1 MKVDL
6 NNAFDLG
13 VFVKSDK
20 EAKDVVVKYISQK
33 LGIDEE
39 TVAKYT
45 DVGKIG
51 ITDGEAIYI
60 VHKKTKSCKDVP
72 IYVLFSWWMVQ

>member
-6 NNAFDLG
+6 SDAIDLG

-20 EAKDVVVKYISQK
+20 EAKDVVVQHISQK
-33 LGIDEE
+33 LGIDEG
-39 TVAKYT
+39 TIAKYT
-45 DVGKIG
+45 DVDGIS
-51 ITDGEAIYI
+51 ITDGEDIYI

-72 IYVLFSWWMVQ
+72 VYVLFGW